1 MRSEAWRPAAAACNR
16 LPREARDPA
25 RQALRPGCEEL
36 AARIR
41 KATARR
47 CRTAGAE
54 GDGSAAPRPK
64 TATVERREAS
74 VPRHGTQGA
83 SLGAWRAALCARRT
97 GVPPST
103 RTSLGAPPTPRFGV
117 SEAKVASLGRQR
129 ASRERDGLFD
139 IVSCERRDAR
149 PHPEERARR
158 RRSAN
163 FERVRAS
170 RRMRTDAPSCFE
182 THRSATML
190 GRKRARSRCDAPQH
204 EGRGGTAHFGEA
216 KPMCPHWKSSPR
228 KRGPMITGRW
238 SWVPALRRRTDPRLQ
253 ETIAGSVPLFADCY
267 LQ

>member
-16 LPREARDPA
+16 SSREAREPA

-36 AARIR
+36 AVTDPAQMPEREARPRGPKPPRRSAERRASRVMGR
-41 KATARR
+41 KAPRKAPGLPRYVQ
-47 CRTAGAE
+47 
-54 GDGSAAPRPK
+54 APRVFRRAP
-64 TATVERREAS
+64 ERFSALR
-74 VPRHGTQGA
+74 PPLFGA
-83 SLGAWRAALCARRT
+83 
-97 GVPPST
+97 
-103 RTSLGAPPTPRFGV
+103 

-129 ASRERDGLFD
+129 VARTRRSGLFE